1 MLLEDAGCYERL
13 WTSLP
18 AVLLQKNVWLQKCTI
33 HLVLQKRVGSLSEG
47 NKSGLAQFVS
57 LLQRRRYQR
66 LQEAFTDLPPAA
78 SALDI
83 HARADC
89 AVEGSIHVH
98 SDARLSQV
106 YS

>member
-1 MLLEDAGCYERL
+1 MDISSQLCFCKNN
-13 WTSLP
+13 
-18 AVLLQKNVWLQKCTI
+18 VLLQKCNIQ
-33 HLVLQKRVGSLSEG
+33 LVLQERVGSLSED

-57 LLQRRRYQR
+57 LLQRRRYR
-66 LQEAFTDLPPAA
+66 RMQEAFTDLPPAA

-106 YS
+106 HS